1 MIAPL
6 NPGIFRTR
14 TRRDG
19 EHFRQ
24 EHEMRSSSRAT
35 HTRFDRVAMAVLV
48 VLILLGIAGKIIW
61 G

>member
-6 NPGIFRTR
+6 NTGIVRTR

-24 EHEMRSSSRAT
+24 EHELRSSSRPT
-35 HTRFDRVAMAVLV
+35 RTRFDRVAMTVLV
-48 VLILLGIAGKIIW
+48 VLILLGIAGKIW

>member
-6 NPGIFRTR
+6 NPGTFRTR

-24 EHEMRSSSRAT
+24 EHEMRSSRPT
-35 HTRFDRVAMAVLV
+35 RTRFDRVAMAVLV